1 MWRSAKETRR
11 KRDENKDLKAK
22 YMRDIRVH
30 ENLVIPATE
39 LEVSYARSSGPG
51 GQNVNKVN
59 SKVTMKWALH
69 ETQLLPESVA
79 DRLRVL
85 AKSRLIED
93 GSLQVTSQVHRDQMQ
108 NLRECMTKI
117 QQLVL
122 QALNPPK
129 ARKATR
135 PSAGSN
141 RRRLEE
147 KSKRSQTKSNR
158 STGGWDG

>member
-1 MWRSAKETRR
+1 
-11 KRDENKDLKAK
+11 
-22 YMRDIRVH
+22 MRDIRVH

>member
-1 MWRSAKETRR
+1 MGIDASKVGI
-11 KRDENKDLKAK
+11 
-22 YMRDIRVH
+22 MRDIRIH

-59 SKVTMKWALH
+59 SKVTLKWAMH
-69 ETQLLPESVA
+69 QTELLPASVK

-85 AKSRLIED
+85 SKSRLIED
-93 GSLQVTSQVHRDQMQ
+93 GSLQVTSQVHREQAG
-108 NLRECMTKI
+108 NLRECIKKI
-117 QQLVL
+117 QILVL
-122 QALNPPK
+122 QALHPPK
-129 ARKATR
+129 TRKPTR
-135 PSAGSN
+135 PSAGSA

-158 STGGWDG
+158 STSGWDG

>member
-1 MWRSAKETRR
+1 
-11 KRDENKDLKAK
+11 
-22 YMRDIRVH
+22 MRDIRVH
-30 ENLVIPATE
+30 EYLVIPATE

-69 ETQLLPESVA
+69 ETQLLPQSVA

-117 QQLVL
+117 QRLVL

-135 PSAGSN
+135 PTAGSN

-147 KSKRSQTKSNR
+147 KSKRSKTKSNR
-158 STGGWDG
+158 SAGGWDG

>member
-1 MWRSAKETRR
+1 
-11 KRDENKDLKAK
+11 
-22 YMRDIRVH
+22 
-30 ENLVIPATE
+30 
-39 LEVSYARSSGPG
+39 
-51 GQNVNKVN
+51 
-59 SKVTMKWALH
+59 MKWALH
-69 ETQLLPESVA
+69 ETQLLPQSVA

-117 QQLVL
+117 QRLVL

-135 PSAGSN
+135 PTAGSN

-147 KSKRSQTKSNR
+147 KSKRSKTKSNR
-158 STGGWDG
+158 SAGGWDG